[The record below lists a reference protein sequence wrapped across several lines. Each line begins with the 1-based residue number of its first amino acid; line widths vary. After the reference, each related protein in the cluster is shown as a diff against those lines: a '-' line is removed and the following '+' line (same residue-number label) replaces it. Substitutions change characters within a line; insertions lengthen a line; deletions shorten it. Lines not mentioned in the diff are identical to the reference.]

1 MTGTNRTATFVAD
14 GKVVWKAYFD
24 SEGLG
29 TPIPAVPKKV
39 GFVGEWASTEI
50 SNRDLTISAV
60 YRPVRVTFLQIDGT
74 SVVKNIGEQYPAPV
88 EIEGCAGE
96 WEPFRV
102 FDCDI
107 TVRARYRGP
116 RHRIRLVAD
125 GKVFRDIV
133 CPASEFPRLPPV
145 PRKNG
150 FRGRWEQYVPSDD
163 TVIVEAVYE
172 PLRYIFE
179 TGIGRTVVVNHGDP
193 FPKAPSRDGRSSRWE
208 SRRLASG
215 DCRMS
220 FVFAPAPVL
229 HGFGEFPM
237 EESGLPELSVIPPEH
252 VVEVQDA
259 VDLEQEASVSV
270 PESDESSD
278 SIVPSQEPVVGAPE
292 IQESMFD
299 RDKVRQAV
307 EDLGFISEHWKTIEE
322 DENPGPSLVN
332 SINLVADTPEGTEWE
347 KLVSLLSPLQKE
359 YLSACIGMHEK
370 PQDVL
375 KRHGSTMLIVE
386 TGINAIAEDL
396 IGDPLLEEGE
406 VDPDYSNELA
416 GVLKDGN

>member
-1 MTGTNRTATFVAD
+1 MTGINRTATFVAD

-29 TPIPAVPKKV
+29 TPIPAVPRRT
-39 GFVGEWASTEI
+39 GFVGEWASTEL
-50 SNRDLTISAV
+50 SNRDMTISAV

-74 SVVKNIGEQYPAPV
+74 CEVRNIGEQYPEPV
-88 EIEGCAGE
+88 QIDGCEGE
-96 WEPFRV
+96 WEPFRAL
-102 FDCDI
+102 DCDV

-116 RHRIRLVAD
+116 RHKIRLVAD
-125 GKVFRDIV
+125 GRVFGDIA

-150 FRGRWEQYVPSDD
+150 FRGRWEQYVPAEE
-163 TVIVEAVYE
+163 TAVVEAVYE
-172 PLRYIFE
+172 PLRYVFE
-179 TGIGRTVVVNHGDP
+179 TGIGQTVVVRHGDP
-193 FPKAPSRDGRSSRWE
+193 FPEAPSRDGRSSRWE
-208 SRRLASG
+208 SRKLASG
-215 DCRMS
+215 DCMMS
-220 FVFAPAPVL
+220 FVYSPAPILHGFDGSPAEEQVRPEPSSFPSGPVVEEQEEVEAEPGSPETVLDECDGSGSVISSPAPVA
-229 HGFGEFPM
+229 E
-237 EESGLPELSVIPPEH
+237 
-252 VVEVQDA
+252 
-259 VDLEQEASVSV
+259 V
-270 PESDESSD
+270 PEAKESR
-278 SIVPSQEPVVGAPE
+278 
-292 IQESMFD
+292 FD

-322 DENPGPSLVN
+322 DENPSRPLVN

-359 YLSACIGMHEK
+359 YLMACIGMHGK